1 LGGAM
6 NIRRQ
11 QRRLA
16 WVSLVSLVL
25 MVGLPRATALGEM
38 PEPPM
43 GLAAVKPAVPM
54 AAFSLPSLHG
64 SEFASSS
71 LNGKVVV
78 VRFWATW

>member
-1 LGGAM
+1 M
-6 NIRRQ
+6 NVRHQ
-11 QRRLA
+11 DCRLA

-25 MVGLPRATALGEM
+25 MVGLTLGIATGEM

-43 GLAAVKPAVPM
+43 GLAAVKPATPM

-64 SEFASSS
+64 SEFASS
-71 LNGKVVV
+71 LLKNKLVV